1 MAMTNIDWKRE
12 VCGRLAGLKLTPTR
26 EAEIVE
32 ELSQHLEARYTESLT
47 RGATPEEARRAAP
60 AELGESELLTQELRR
75 VERPAP
81 RESVL
86 LGSNK
91 RNGMMGDIWQDLRYA
106 VRTLGK
112 NPGFAAIA
120 VLTLGLGLGANTAIF
135 SLINTA
141 LLRHL
146 PVERPD
152 RLVTLNNGTYRGM
165 LPAFSYPNYKD
176 FRDRNDV
183 FSGLMAYRFAQLS
196 LSHDGVNERLW
207 GYL

>member
-12 VCGRLAGLKLTPTR
+12 IGWRLAGLKLAPTR

-47 RGATPEEARRAAP
+47 PGATSEEACRAARG
-60 AELGESELLTQELRR
+60 ELGESELLAQELRR

-86 LGSNK
+86 LGSNR
-91 RNGMMGDIWQDLRYA
+91 RNSMLGDIWQDMRYA

-120 VLTLGLGLGANTAIF
+120 VLTLGLGL
-135 SLINTA
+135 
-141 LLRHL
+141 
-146 PVERPD
+146 
-152 RLVTLNNGTYRGM
+152 
-165 LPAFSYPNYKD
+165 
-176 FRDRNDV
+176 
-183 FSGLMAYRFAQLS
+183 
-196 LSHDGVNERLW
+196 
-207 GYL
+207 